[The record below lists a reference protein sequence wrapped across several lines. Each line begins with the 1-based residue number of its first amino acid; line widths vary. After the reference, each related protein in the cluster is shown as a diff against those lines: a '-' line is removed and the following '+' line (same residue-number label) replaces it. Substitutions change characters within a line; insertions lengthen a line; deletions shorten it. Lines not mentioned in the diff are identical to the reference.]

1 MSGTMPVVKRSI
13 LLVEDEAIIALN
25 EKRQLEAA
33 GYRVVHA
40 LSGEEAIEAV
50 RAEPAGIDLILM
62 DIDLGGGMYG
72 TDAAKVILARH
83 DIPLLFLSSH
93 MEPELVRRTE
103 EITNYGYVVK
113 SSVFTVLDASIKM
126 AFKLFAAKRQ
136 LDLDALA
143 IEEANAQLRASLAEL
158 RTTNERLA
166 ESEDKFSKAF
176 RLNPDSININRL
188 SDGLYLDI
196 NEGFTRI
203 MGYAREDVIG
213 RSSMPGDLGIWV
225 KAEDRAKLVAGLRD
239 KGEVINLEAEFRRK
253 DGTTTIGLMS
263 ARVIDIRGEA
273 CIISITRDMGEWIRI
288 EKSAEN
294 SNRMLRALLDN
305 LPMGIFM
312 VSAPEGRPLVANEI
326 AKELLGRGILPDV
339 NRESLGEVYQAF
351 VQGSGERYPLEKMPI
366 IRGLRGESSHID
378 DMMVIRP
385 DGRRSFLE
393 VYGCPVLD
401 GRGEIIAS
409 LVSFLD
415 ISDKLRAEE
424 ELLAMRTE
432 EKEIILKEMRHRVK
446 NDLASVESFLSL
458 KTDANSGSETAS
470 ILREAAAQIRGME
483 LLFDKLYGS
492 SQPDRLS
499 ASEYLPDLV
508 REVVAIFG
516 DGRSIGTSIE
526 VEDIPVDSR
535 LLSDLGIIVNEFVT
549 NSLKHAFARVA
560 EPRISLSM
568 GMEGDRLRVVYSDN
582 GPGLQPSAPK
592 PKKGGFGLELVSG
605 LVAQHKGS
613 IRIENSDGAR
623 FILEFRTA
631 ATGAVK
637 AD

>member
-1 MSGTMPVVKRSI
+1 MPVIQRTI
-13 LLVEDEAIIALN
+13 LLVEDEAIIALG

-40 LSGEEAIEAV
+40 QTGEKAIEAV
-50 RAEPAGIDLILM
+50 AADPAGISLILM
-62 DIDLGGGMYG
+62 DIDLGNGMYG
-72 TDAAKVILARH
+72 TDAAKTILAGH

-143 IEEANAQLRASLAEL
+143 IEDANGQLRASLDEL
-158 RTTNERLA
+158 RATNERLA

-188 SDGLYLDI
+188 SDGVFLDV

-203 MGYAREDVIG
+203 MGYTREDVIG
-213 RSSMPGDLGIWV
+213 RSSLPGDLGIW
-225 KAEDRAKLVAGLRD
+225 ARAGDRATLIAGLRE
-239 KGEVINLEAEFRRK
+239 KGEVTNLEARFRRK

-263 ARVIDIRGEA
+263 ARIIEIKGEP
-273 CIISITRDMGEWIRI
+273 CIISITRDMGEWIRV
-288 EKSAEN
+288 EEEAEE
-294 SNRMLRALLDN
+294 SNRMLKALLDN

-339 NRESLGEVYQAF
+339 NRESIGEVYQAF
-351 VQGSGERYPLEKMPI
+351 VRGSGGRYPLEKMPI
-366 IRGLRGESSHID
+366 IRGLHGESSHID

-401 GRGEIIAS
+401 GHGKVMAS

-424 ELLAMRTE
+424 ELRTMRSE
-432 EKEIILKEMRHRVK
+432 EKEIILKEMRHRVR
-446 NDLASVESFLSL
+446 NDLVAVESYLSL
-458 KTDANSGSETAS
+458 RIDACSNSEAAS
-470 ILREAAAQIRGME
+470 TLREAVSQVRGME

-492 SQPDRLS
+492 GEPDRLS
-499 ASEYLPDLV
+499 ANDYLPDLV
-508 REVVAIFG
+508 HEILAVFG

-526 VEDIPVDSR
+526 VEDVPVDSR
-535 LLSDLGIIVNEFVT
+535 LLSDLGIIVNELVT
-549 NSLKHAFARVA
+549 NSIKHAFAHVA

-568 GMEGDRLRVVYSDN
+568 GMQGDRLKVTYTDN
-582 GPGLQPSAPK
+582 GPGFSPSAPK
-592 PKKGGFGLELVSG
+592 PGKGGFGLELVRG
-605 LVAQHKGS
+605 LVAQHKGT
-613 IRIENSDGAR
+613 IRVENPGGAL
-623 FILEFRTA
+623 FSLEFPASR
-631 ATGAVK
+631 
-637 AD
+637 

>member
-1 MSGTMPVVKRSI
+1 MIRETITGTGPVVERSI

-40 LSGEEAIEAV
+40 LSGEAAIEAV
-50 RAEPAGIDLILM
+50 QAEPAGINLILM
-62 DIDLGGGMYG
+62 DIDLGSGMYG
-72 TDAAKVILARH
+72 TDAAKAILARH

-143 IEEANAQLRASLAEL
+143 IEEANGQLRASLEEL
-158 RTTNERLA
+158 RATNERLA

-203 MGYAREDVIG
+203 MGYTREDVIG

-225 KAEDRAKLVAGLRD
+225 RAEDRARLIAGLRE
-239 KGEVINLEAEFRRK
+239 KGEVTNLEAEFRRK

-263 ARVIDIRGEA
+263 ARVIEIRGEA
-273 CIISITRDMGEWIRI
+273 CVISITRDMGEWTRV
-288 EKSAEN
+288 EREAEN
-294 SNRMLRALLDN
+294 LNRMLRALLDN

-339 NRESLGEVYQAF
+339 NRESIGDVYQAF
-351 VQGSGERYPLEKMPI
+351 VRGSGERYPLEKMPI

-378 DMMVIRP
+378 DMEVIRP

-401 GRGEIIAS
+401 GEGKVMAS

-424 ELLAMRTE
+424 ELLAMRSE
-432 EKEIILKEMRHRVK
+432 EKEIILKEMRHRIK

-458 KTDANSGSETAS
+458 RTAAAADAEAAS
-470 ILREAAAQIRGME
+470 VLQDAAAQIRGMAI
-483 LLFDKLYGS
+483 LFDRLYGS
-492 SQPDRLS
+492 SDPDRLS
-499 ASEYLPDLV
+499 ASDYLPDLV
-508 REVVAIFG
+508 HEILVIFG
-516 DGRSIGTSIE
+516 GGRDIGTSIE
-526 VEDIPVDSR
+526 VEDVPVESGF
-535 LLSDLGIIVNEFVT
+535 LHDLGIIVNELVT
-549 NSLKHAFARVA
+549 NSLKHAFAHVA
-560 EPRISLSM
+560 APWISLSM
-568 GMEGDRLRVVYSDN
+568 GMHGDRLEVVYSDN
-582 GPGLQPSAPK
+582 GPGFPPSAPK
-592 PKKGGFGLELVSG
+592 PEKGGFGLELVRG
-605 LVAQHKGS
+605 LVAQHKGT
-613 IRIENSDGAR
+613 IRVENPGGAL
-623 FILEFRTA
+623 FSLEFPAKR
-631 ATGAVK
+631 
-637 AD
+637 